1 MFHSYCIDLYMQ
13 SQITCPSCKNDW
25 IESQRFNN
33 ICLDGNGLNSE
44 EDEHIEEDINVPGPS
59 RRRGR

>member
-1 MFHSYCIDLYMQ
+1 MQ
-13 SQITCPSCKNDW
+13 SQITCPSCRNDW